1 MISLATVGGTADG
14 IQHAPL
20 LQPDMIWACGTI
32 GLSFLLTIGYCA
44 IAVNWYC
51 QSKLARHADAK
62 AALSRLRNTCIAC
75 GISGYAI
82 YVADAPWLVWRVYD
96 AVLIVLVLYTWS
108 FVFRMRGLSL
118 VHQRLRQFGD
128 LERTAAKYCEI
139 AELLPHMV
147 WTATGEGQVDFSN
160 QQWRSYATDGR
171 SWLEAVHPSERQQ
184 AAARWQEAVAN
195 CQPFTMEVSLGGCSG
210 QAYRTFIVK
219 ATPIV
224 RGSAVKWL
232 GACADIEDQKL
243 LALEK
248 ELQARQ
254 KSFFLNALS
263 HDLRAPLHNVLLNA
277 HVLKMSARDQAD
289 TETLNTIIE
298 NAVSAGDLVTKLLEF
313 AKAGAQDENRVES
326 VSLTSMLQQIV
337 RRFQPIA
344 EKKDLYLRF
353 VQNPAAADATLHT
366 DRQKLERIISN
377 LVDNAIKYTSRGGVS
392 LTFAASDRQT
402 CVRVCDTG
410 EGIPPESVPY
420 LFDEFYQ
427 VNNYARDR
435 SKGFGIGLAICRSLA
450 RHLKGEVRLA
460 GTGPDGSCFE
470 LALRDVDIDRR
481 GRSRR
486 EEGDLAHPEDVRLCS
501 A

>member
-1 MISLATVGGTADG
+1 MNFVGTVGGSTDG
-14 IQHAPL
+14 TQEL
-20 LQPDMIWACGTI
+20 QGLQPDVIWAWGTI
-32 GLSFLLTIGYCA
+32 ALSVLLTVGYCA

-51 QSKLARHADAK
+51 QSKLARHAEAK
-62 AALSRLRNTCIAC
+62 AALARLRNICITC
-75 GISGYAI
+75 GFSGYAI
-82 YVADAPWLVWRVYD
+82 YVADAPWLVWRLYD
-96 AVLIVLVLYTWS
+96 AVLMALLLYTWS
-108 FVFRMRGLSL
+108 FVWRMRGLSL
-118 VHQRLRQFGD
+118 IHERLAHLSN
-128 LERTAAKYCEI
+128 LERTAAKYREI

-147 WTATGEGQVDFSN
+147 WTATAEGRVDFSN

-171 SWLEAVHPSERQQ
+171 SWLEAVHPTERLE
-184 AAARWQEAVAN
+184 ASARWQDAVAN
-195 CQPFTMEVSLGGCSG
+195 CEPLTMEVSLGGCAG
-210 QAYRTFIVK
+210 GTYRTFIVK
-219 ATPIV
+219 ATPIIK
-224 RGSAVKWL
+224 GNGVKWL

-243 LALEK
+243 LASQK

-277 HVLKMSARDQAD
+277 HVLKMSAHDQAD

-313 AKAGAQDENRVES
+313 AKAGAQDENRLES

-344 EKKDLYLRF
+344 EKKHLSLRF
-353 VQNPAAADATLHT
+353 AESPAADATILT
-366 DRQKLERIISN
+366 DRQKLERIVSN
-377 LVDNAIKYTSRGGVS
+377 LVDNAIKYTSKGGVS
-392 LTFAASDRQT
+392 LAFVVNGHQT
-402 CVRVCDTG
+402 CVRVCDSG

-450 RHLKGEVRLA
+450 RHLRGEVRLA
-460 GTGPDGSCFE
+460 STGPEGSCFE
-470 LALRDVDIDRR
+470 LALTDVGSDRR
-481 GRSRR
+481 GRPGGQ
-486 EEGDLAHPEDVRLCS
+486 EGDLAHPEDVRLCR